1 MQGQQGLIEHQNGL
15 RIVAVEVLTSRV
27 PPVLQEAE
35 RDGTGAKPEDVGRL
49 EPSLL

>member
-1 MQGQQGLIEHQNGL
+1 MKQSQEATQCW
-15 RIVAVEVLTSRV
+15 RYVADLW
-27 PPVLQEAE
+27 LLHMAQEAE

>member
-1 MQGQQGLIEHQNGL
+1 MEHSNRL
-15 RIVAVEVLTSRV
+15 HVVALEILASRASPIV
-27 PPVLQEAE
+27 QEAE